1 MGKIIAREA
10 VSAKSQE
17 AYAVVVD
24 VGAFPNFMSN
34 ISACTVR
41 SDEPGRKLVDWVME
55 IDGAELEWTEAIFYD
70 DRACTA
76 QFEAVEGIF
85 SRFDGTWRVTDQAD
99 GALVELELEFELGL
113 PEIEDIIGDILHR
126 KLAENAE
133 AMLQA
138 IGRRAGAK

>member
-1 MGKIIAREA
+1 MGRIVAREP
-10 VSAKSQE
+10 VSVKARE

-24 VGAFPNFMSN
+24 VGAFPTFMSN
-34 ISACTVR
+34 ITACIIR
-41 SDEPGRKLVDWVME
+41 SDEPTRKLVDWVME

-76 QFEAVEGIF
+76 RFEAVEGIF
-85 SRFDGTWRVTDQAD
+85 SRFDGIWRVTDQPD
-99 GALVELELEFELGL
+99 GSLVELELEFELGL

-138 IGRRAGAK
+138 IGRRAGAR